1 MLAMS
6 LYTGPKARI
15 NRRLG
20 AMIFESAGAA
30 KAFDRRPNPPGM
42 HPPVRKMSTYGESMR
57 EKQKIKYY
65 YGLGE
70 RQLRRLFALAKH
82 AEGGTGEQLLLLCER
97 RLDSVIRLAG
107 FTKTRPQARQG
118 VCHGHF
124 LINGRH
130 VDVASLSVRPGDV
143 IHVKRRGSLTDLY
156 GGNLA
161 AFDGT
166 AADWLNVDSEKLSVT
181 VSRLP
186 GVEDITLPVN
196 VQMVIE
202 LLTR

>member
-1 MLAMS
+1 MS
-6 LYTGPKARI
+6 RYTGPKARI
-15 NRRLG
+15 NRRLS

-30 KAFDRRPNPPGM
+30 KAFDRRPNAPGM
-42 HPPVRKMSTYGESMR
+42 APPVRKISTYGESMR

-70 RQLRRLFALAKH
+70 RQLRRIFEQSKH
-82 AEGGTGEQLLLLCER
+82 AEGDTGSQMLTLCER
-97 RLDSVIRLAG
+97 RLDSVVRLAG

-124 LINGRH
+124 TLNGRH
-130 VDVASLSVRPGDV
+130 CDIASLTVRPGDV

-161 AFDGT
+161 SFDGT
-166 AADWLNVDSEKLSVT
+166 IADWLSIDTERLTIT

-186 GVEDITLPVN
+186 GPEDVTLPVN
-196 VQMVIE
+196 VQVVVE
-202 LLTR
+202 LLSR

>member
-1 MLAMS
+1 MS
-6 LYTGPKARI
+6 RYTGPKARI

-30 KAFDRRPNPPGM
+30 KASDRRPNAPGM
-42 HPPVRKMSTYGESMR
+42 APPVRKMSTYGESMR

-70 RQLRRLFALAKH
+70 RQLRRVFEHSKH
-82 AEGGTGEQLLLLCER
+82 ATGDTGEQMLILCER
-97 RLDSVIRLAG
+97 RLDSVVRLAG

-124 LINGRH
+124 TVNGRH
-130 VDVASLSVRPGDV
+130 CDVASMTVRVGDV
-143 IHVKRRGSLTDLY
+143 IHVKRRGGLTDLY

-161 AFDGT
+161 AFDGQ
-166 AADWLNVDSEKLSVT
+166 AADWLHVDAERLMIT

-186 GVEDITLPVN
+186 AQEDITLPVN
-196 VQMVIE
+196 VQMVVE
-202 LLTR
+202 LLSR

>member
-1 MLAMS
+1 MS
-6 LYTGPKARI
+6 RYTGPKGRI

-42 HPPVRKMSTYGESMR
+42 HPPARKMSTYGESMR

-70 RQLRRLFALAKH
+70 RQLRRLFDLSKQ
-82 AEGGTGEQLLLLCER
+82 GQGDTGSKMLMLCER
-97 RLDSVIRLAG
+97 RLDSVVRLAG

-124 LINGRH
+124 LMNGRH
-130 VDVASLSVRPGDV
+130 CDIASFSVRPGDV
-143 IHVKRRGSLTDLY
+143 IHVKRRSSLTDLY

-161 AFDGT
+161 ASDGR
-166 AADWLNVDSEKLSVT
+166 AADWLHVDVERLTITVT
-181 VSRLP
+181 RLP
-186 GVEDITLPVN
+186 GPEDVTLPVN
-196 VQMVIE
+196 VQMVVE
-202 LLTR
+202 LLSR